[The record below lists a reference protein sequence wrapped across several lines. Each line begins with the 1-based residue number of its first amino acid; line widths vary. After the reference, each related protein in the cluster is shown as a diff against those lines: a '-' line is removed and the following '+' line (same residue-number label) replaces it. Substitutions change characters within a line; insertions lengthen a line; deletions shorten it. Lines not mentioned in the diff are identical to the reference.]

1 MVLGVRDAAT
11 FAALQEI
18 FTDGVENQKP
28 HSPLLAPAILT
39 KALAQQ
45 AWEAVTN
52 RFVSTKSVRQTE

>member
-1 MVLGVRDAAT
+1 MILGVRDAVM
-11 FAALQEI
+11 FAALRGI
-18 FTDGVENQKP
+18 FTDGVENQTP

-52 RFVSTKSVRQTE
+52 RFISTNSVRQTE